1 MSAPRS
7 GVRRS
12 APAAL
17 AAVLTATAVAVGGC
31 GMPELADLPLPG
43 GAPSGP
49 AYRVTVEFTDVLDL
63 VPQAAVKVNDVT
75 VGSVEEISLSGW
87 TARARLRIDRA
98 VRLPANATAAVR
110 QTSLLG
116 EKYVAVAA
124 PVTESASGQLGEGAV
139 IPLSRTKRS
148 AEVEEVLAALGLL
161 LNGGGLAQLKTI
173 NEELSKALEGR
184 ESTAKD
190 ALRQLDAFVGGLDR
204 QRADLVRAVDALD
217 RLTGRLS
224 RQRAV
229 LGDALAALDPGLGV
243 LAAERDQLSD
253 AVTALGE
260 LGRVGSRVVVESRED
275 TVASLRA
282 LQPILDQLVRA
293 GDALPKS
300 LDFMLSY
307 PFPPNVT
314 GAIVGDFINM
324 SLTADLDAATILA
337 NLFSAKPVA
346 KPPPRSRSGSSGR
359 NPSNPS
365 GGGQR
370 PGGTDDRPDGIGP
383 LLPGVLPAICLPV
396 GGLLPLDWLPPL
408 LPECKLPPEC
418 KLLGPGSLLPLGGL
432 LPPGG
437 VVPPGTVFPPG
448 TRLPLG
454 TILTPGCLLPPPDG
468 ATNGRTGGLL
478 DVLGG
483 GLLE

>member
-1 MSAPRS
+1 MNATTRFR
-7 GVRRS
+7 VRRS

-17 AAVLTATAVAVGGC
+17 TAVLTATAVAVGGC
-31 GMPELADLPLPG
+31 GLPELVDLPLPG

-49 AYRVTVEFTDVLDL
+49 GYRVTVEFADVLDL

-98 VRLPANATAAVR
+98 VRLPGNATAAVR

-124 PVTESASGQLGEGAV
+124 PVTESPTGQLTEGAV
-139 IPLSRTKRS
+139 IPLSRTRRS

-161 LNGGGLAQLKTI
+161 LGGGGLAQLKTI
-173 NEELSKALEGR
+173 NEELSRALEGR

-204 QRADLVRAVDALD
+204 QKADLVRAVDALD

-243 LAAERDQLSD
+243 LAQQRDQLSD
-253 AVTALGE
+253 ALTALGE
-260 LGRVGSRVVVESRED
+260 LGRVGSRVVIESRED

-282 LQPILDQLVRA
+282 LQPILAQLVRA

-314 GAIVGDFINM
+314 GAIVGDFVNM
-324 SLTADLDAATILA
+324 SLTADLDAASILA

-346 KPPPRSRSGSSGR
+346 KPPTRPRSGGSGPDR
-359 NPSNPS
+359 SNPS
-365 GGGQR
+365 GGQR
-370 PGGTDDRPDGIGP
+370 PGGTGDRPDGIGP

-408 LPECKLPPEC
+408 LPECELPPDC
-418 KLLGPGSLLPLGGL
+418 KLLRPGSLLPLGGL

-448 TRLPLG
+448 TKLPLG
-454 TILTPGCLLPPPDG
+454 TILSAGCLLPPPDG